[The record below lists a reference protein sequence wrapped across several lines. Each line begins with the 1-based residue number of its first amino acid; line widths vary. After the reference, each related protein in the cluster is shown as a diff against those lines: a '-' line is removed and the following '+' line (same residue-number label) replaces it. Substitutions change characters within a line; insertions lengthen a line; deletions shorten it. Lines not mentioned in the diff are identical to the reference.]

1 MTVPVDPPSQ
11 ATRSAEDAIAALI
24 AARRRRL
31 ARCEVECSMVI
42 RFLRRKWFFAANAFL
57 FPQKSARTL
66 GASTSGQHTRI
77 FDSTTPPVHRTHR
90 ASTAG
95 SARGVFLP
103 ISLERVAA
111 RARESLA
118 SRTGDAARS
127 NSRPIRA
134 QSTRRFGGLAVDN
147 RPASATGVSPNELQI
162 DMFRR
167 RASHSLGLF
176 ARTSRN
182 NCEDDSKN
190 IG

>member
-31 ARCEVECSMVI
+31 ARCEFECSMVI
-42 RFLRRKWFFAANAFL
+42 KFLRRKWFFAANAFI

-77 FDSTTPPVHRTHR
+77 VDSTTPPVHRTHR
-90 ASTAG
+90 ASTAR

-111 RARESLA
+111 SAGI
-118 SRTGDAARS
+118 SRFA
-127 NSRPIRA
+127 N
-134 QSTRRFGGLAVDN
+134 
-147 RPASATGVSPNELQI
+147 
-162 DMFRR
+162 RR
-167 RASHSLGLF
+167 RGPLQQPTDPGAINTMIWGFGRRQSSGVYDRCFTQRPTDRHVPPPNQPLPRLVRLHQSQQL
-176 ARTSRN
+176 
-182 NCEDDSKN
+182 
-190 IG
+190 